1 LIYFSG
7 VRNLRYTFEWD
18 PNKARSNLRK
28 HKVSFER
35 GAEIFLDP
43 LAISIFDEE
52 HSEEEEEEE
61 EKEKERWITMGKDSR
76 EVVLVVVHTFQEI
89 TSDEWGIRII
99 STWKATRNEIR
110 QYEDYEI

>member
-1 LIYFSG
+1 LIYFLG
-7 VRNLRYTFEWD
+7 
-18 PNKARSNLRK
+18 ARNLRK

-52 HSEEEEEEE
+52 HSEAE
-61 EKEKERWITMGKDSR
+61 ERWITMGKDSR
-76 EVVLVVVHTFQEI
+76 EVVLVVVHTFQEV
-89 TSDEWGIRII
+89 TSDEWVIRII

-110 QYEDYEI
+110 QYKDYEI